1 MPDVILS
8 NDDITVLGPPEV
20 VELLVDIGPTGQRG
34 SKFFVGTGDPNSL
47 TTSGNIF
54 SETINLYDMYINSA
68 PGVNYGYL
76 YQYVSEPGG
85 NTWTQVLKI
94 APTLYSKNHTI
105 TFTSGEGFI
114 TVPIA
119 QIVTVSG
126 TPLTASNFN
135 IQYSIESVNPL
146 ASSIE
151 VPALAGAGTNL
162 VINFNAVKSVSG
174 TWSNLTG
181 EVKIHLFISL
191 VV

>member
-8 NDDITVLGPPEV
+8 NDDITVLGPPET
-20 VELLVDIGPTGQRG
+20 VELLVDIGPTGERG
-34 SKFFVGTGDPNSL
+34 SKFFVGTGEPNAL
-47 TTSGNIF
+47 TSNQTIF
-54 SETINLYDMYINSA
+54 SEEIYLYDMYINAA
-68 PGVNYGYL
+68 PGTDYGYM
-76 YQYVSEPGG
+76 YQYLSEPGG
-85 NTWTQVLKI
+85 NTWSQVLKI
-94 APTLYSKNHTI
+94 SPTLYSKNHTA
-105 TFTSGEGFI
+105 TFTSGEGSI

-119 QIVTVSG
+119 NIVTVSG

>member
-1 MPDVILS
+1 MADVVVS
-8 NDDITVLGPPEV
+8 NDDITVLAPPEV
-20 VELLVDIGPTGQRG
+20 IELLIDIGPTGQRG
-34 SKFFVGTGDPNSL
+34 SKFFVGVGDPNTL
-47 TTSGNIF
+47 TSSQTIF
-54 SETINLYDMYINSA
+54 SQDIYLYDMYINTS
-68 PGVNYGYL
+68 PGTDYGYM

-94 APTLYSKNHTI
+94 SPTLYSKKHAV
-105 TFTSGEGFI
+105 TFTAGEGSL

-119 QIVTVSG
+119 NIVTVSG

-135 IQYSIESVNPL
+135 IQYSIEGTNPV

-181 EVKIHLFISL
+181 EVTVHLFISI
-191 VV
+191 VI

>member
-1 MPDVILS
+1 MPDVLLS
-8 NDDITVLGPPEV
+8 NDDITVLGPPEL

-34 SKFFVGTGDPNSL
+34 SKFFVGTGEPNSL
-47 TTSGNIF
+47 TTSGTIF

-68 PGVNYGYL
+68 PGANYGYM
-76 YQYVSEPGG
+76 YQYISETGG
-85 NTWTQVLKI
+85 NTWVQVLKI
-94 APTLYSKNHTI
+94 SPTLYSKRHTV
-105 TFTSGEGFI
+105 TFASGAASI

-119 QIVTVSG
+119 NIVTVSG

-135 IQYSIESVNPL
+135 VHYSIQGANPV

-162 VINFNAVKSVSG
+162 VINLNAVKSVSG

-181 EVKIHLFISL
+181 EVTVHLFIT
-191 VV
+191 VVI

>member
-8 NDDITVLGPPEV
+8 NDDITVLGPPET
-20 VELLVDIGPTGQRG
+20 VELLVDIGPTGERG
-34 SKFFVGTGDPNSL
+34 SKFFVGIGNPNSL
-47 TTSGNIF
+47 TSSQTIF
-54 SETINLYDMYINSA
+54 SEDIYLYDMYINAA
-68 PGVNYGYL
+68 PGTDYGYM
-76 YQYVSEPGG
+76 YQYISEPGG
-85 NTWTQVLKI
+85 NTWSQVLKI
-94 APTLYSKNHTI
+94 SPTLYSKNHTT
-105 TFTSGEGFI
+105 TFASGEASI
-114 TVPIA
+114 TIPIA
-119 QIVTVSG
+119 NIVTVSG
-126 TPLTASNFN
+126 TPLVASNFN

>member
-1 MPDVILS
+1 MPDVLLS
-8 NDDITVLGPPEV
+8 NDDITVLGPPEL

-34 SKFFVGTGDPNSL
+34 SKFFVGTGEPNSL
-47 TTSGNIF
+47 TTSGTIF

-68 PGVNYGYL
+68 PGVNYGYM
-76 YQYVSEPGG
+76 YQYISESGG
-85 NTWTQVLKI
+85 NTWVQVLKI
-94 APTLYSKNHTI
+94 SPTLYSKRHTV
-105 TFTSGEGFI
+105 TFASGAASI

-119 QIVTVSG
+119 NIVTVSG

-135 IQYSIESVNPL
+135 VHYSIQGANPV

-162 VINFNAVKSVSG
+162 VVNLKAVKSVSG

-181 EVKIHLFISL
+181 EVTVHLFIT
-191 VV
+191 VVI

>member
-8 NDDITVLGPPEV
+8 NDDITVLGPPET
-20 VELLVDIGPTGQRG
+20 VELLVDIGPTGERG
-34 SKFFVGTGDPNSL
+34 SKFFVGTGEPNSL
-47 TTSGNIF
+47 TSSQTIF
-54 SETINLYDMYINSA
+54 SEDIYLYDMYINAA
-68 PGVNYGYL
+68 PGTNYGYM
-76 YQYVSEPGG
+76 YQYISEPGG
-85 NTWTQVLKI
+85 NTWSQVLKI
-94 APTLYSKNHTI
+94 SPTLYSKNHTT
-105 TFTSGEGFI
+105 TFTSGEASI

-119 QIVTVSG
+119 NIVTVSG

>member
-8 NDDITVLGPPEV
+8 NDDITVLGPPET
-20 VELLVDIGPTGQRG
+20 VELLVDIGPTGERG
-34 SKFFVGTGDPNSL
+34 SKFFVGTGEPNAL
-47 TTSGNIF
+47 TSNQTIF
-54 SETINLYDMYINSA
+54 SEEIYLYDMYINAA
-68 PGVNYGYL
+68 PGTNYGYM

-85 NTWTQVLKI
+85 NTWSQVLKI
-94 APTLYSKNHTI
+94 SPTLYSKNQTI
-105 TFTSGEGFI
+105 TFTSGEASI

-119 QIVTVSG
+119 NIVTVSG

-151 VPALAGAGTNL
+151 VPALAGAGTDL

>member
-1 MPDVILS
+1 V
-8 NDDITVLGPPEV
+8 
-20 VELLVDIGPTGQRG
+20 
-34 SKFFVGTGDPNSL
+34 
-47 TTSGNIF
+47 
-54 SETINLYDMYINSA
+54 
-68 PGVNYGYL
+68 
-76 YQYVSEPGG
+76 
-85 NTWTQVLKI
+85 QVLKI
-94 APTLYSKNHTI
+94 SPTLYSKRHTV
-105 TFTSGEGFI
+105 TFASGEASI

-119 QIVTVSG
+119 NIVTVSG

-135 IQYSIESVNPL
+135 VQYSIENTVPI
-146 ASSIE
+146 ASSVE

>member
-8 NDDITVLGPPEV
+8 NDDITVLGPPET
-20 VELLVDIGPTGQRG
+20 VELLVDIGPTGERG
-34 SKFFVGTGDPNSL
+34 SKFFVGTGEPNSL
-47 TTSGNIF
+47 TSNQTIF
-54 SETINLYDMYINSA
+54 SEDIYLYDMYINAA
-68 PGVNYGYL
+68 PGTNYGYM
-76 YQYVSEPGG
+76 YQYISEPGG
-85 NTWTQVLKI
+85 NTWSQVLKI
-94 APTLYSKNHTI
+94 SPTLYSKNHTT
-105 TFTSGEGFI
+105 TFTSGEASI

-119 QIVTVSG
+119 NIVTVSG